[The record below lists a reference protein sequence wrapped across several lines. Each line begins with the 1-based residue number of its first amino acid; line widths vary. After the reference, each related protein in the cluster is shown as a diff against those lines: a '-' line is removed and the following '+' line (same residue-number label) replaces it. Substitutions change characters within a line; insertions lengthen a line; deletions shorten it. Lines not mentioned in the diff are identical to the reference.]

1 MVHETYR
8 SHLKI
13 LLLYEF
19 PQHYG
24 EILNYLLEGS
34 EKQTLPIE
42 IWYDFFNA
50 LSRDSIKFGSQMDP
64 FLRKRELKRF
74 SMEMEMLRHAEVNKH
89 Y

>member
-1 MVHETYR
+1 MVYETYR
-8 SHLKI
+8 SHLKT

-24 EILNYLLEGS
+24 EILNYLLDGT
-34 EKQTLPIE
+34 EKQTMGIE

-50 LSRDSIKFGSQMDP
+50 LSRDSIRFGSQMDP

-74 SMEMEMLRHAEVNKH
+74 SMEMDMLRHDEVRSH
-89 Y
+89 